1 MPAAAKASAR
11 AMRRGALALDPA
23 PWVRT
28 RLWPSGA
35 SGVCRNPHT
44 GTSSCTTLRPDAVI
58 AGLLPDMAE
67 YFIATGG
74 PSLPECLRKMSE
86 PDVILAVAA
95 RRHGWV
101 RPDQPADWKTP
112 SFRRLQFL

>member
-1 MPAAAKASAR
+1 
-11 AMRRGALALDPA
+11 
-23 PWVRT
+23 
-28 RLWPSGA
+28 
-35 SGVCRNPHT
+35 
-44 GTSSCTTLRPDAVI
+44 
-58 AGLLPDMAE
+58 MAE